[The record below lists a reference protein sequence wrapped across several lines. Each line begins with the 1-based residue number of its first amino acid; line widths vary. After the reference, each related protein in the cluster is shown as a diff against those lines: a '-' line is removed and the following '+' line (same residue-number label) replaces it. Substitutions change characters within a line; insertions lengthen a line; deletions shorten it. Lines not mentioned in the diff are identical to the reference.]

1 MTTKETITVTKT
13 VEIHHGTKA
22 RFLPGDQRFILWYGL
37 CIGQLVVAST
47 IGEFVQSV
55 RTDDG
60 REWLLKRPVRKQ
72 DVVYVL
78 HDADVGSNLDDPHGP
93 LMAANPWCPAGLE
106 KAWYDSAVRRLDAH
120 TPKEA

>member
-1 MTTKETITVTKT
+1 MTTKETITVVKT
-13 VEIHHGTKA
+13 IEIHHATNV

-55 RTDDG
+55 RTNDG
-60 REWLLKRPVRKQ
+60 REWLLKRPVRRQ
-72 DVVYVL
+72 DVVHVL
-78 HDADVGSNLDDPHGP
+78 HDADVGLNIDDP
-93 LMAANPWCPAGLE
+93 LMASNPWCPAGLE

-120 TPKEA
+120 MPKEA